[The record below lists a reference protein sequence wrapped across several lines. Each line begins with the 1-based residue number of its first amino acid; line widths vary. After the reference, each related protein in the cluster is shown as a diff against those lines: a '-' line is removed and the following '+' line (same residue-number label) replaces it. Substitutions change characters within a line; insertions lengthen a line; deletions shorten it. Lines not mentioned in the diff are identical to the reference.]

1 MADES
6 DISKAEKAYADAA
19 AKIPQAPAAEA
30 KKKPAGGKARPAPL
44 SATPVETAPAAAP
57 KEPVSEKPS
66 VAEQPKAEPAPVI
79 AKPVRK
85 AIAKKKPAVKKAP
98 VMRAAPKTKPAP
110 AKTPALAKTPTPAK
124 TSVGKPAAGTGAK
137 PIPFISKK
145 RTETAAPTASIM
157 TTVKIAPAT
166 EPTITELKERIMATA
181 KKSPDLS
188 TIVTEIKDK
197 AKAAYEKGSSLAG
210 EVGEFT
216 KGNLEA
222 FVESGKI
229 LATGAQEIGRDYV
242 DESKSAFETL
252 TADLKKIAAVKS
264 PTEFFQLQGE
274 LTRRNFD
281 SAIAFGSKSSEKFV
295 KLSNEAFAPISNRVS
310 VAVEKISKAA

>member
-1 MADES
+1 
-6 DISKAEKAYADAA
+6 
-19 AKIPQAPAAEA
+19 
-30 KKKPAGGKARPAPL
+30 
-44 SATPVETAPAAAP
+44 
-57 KEPVSEKPS
+57 
-66 VAEQPKAEPAPVI
+66 
-79 AKPVRK
+79 
-85 AIAKKKPAVKKAP
+85 
-98 VMRAAPKTKPAP
+98 
-110 AKTPALAKTPTPAK
+110 
-124 TSVGKPAAGTGAK
+124 
-137 PIPFISKK
+137 
-145 RTETAAPTASIM
+145 M

>member
-19 AKIPQAPAAEA
+19 AKIRSAEAAEA
-30 KKKPAGGKARPAPL
+30 KQKPAGGKAGAAPL
-44 SATPVETAPAAAP
+44 AAAPVETAPATP
-57 KEPVSEKPS
+57 EKTVSEKPP
-66 VAEQPKAEPAPVI
+66 VAEQPKAGPAPVI
-79 AKPVRK
+79 AKPAKK
-85 AIAKKKPAVKKAP
+85 AIAKKKPAMKKAP
-98 VMRAAPKTKPAP
+98 AMKTKPAP
-110 AKTPALAKTPTPAK
+110 AKVAI
-124 TSVGKPAAGTGAK
+124 GKPAAGTGGK

-145 RTETAAPTASIM
+145 RTETAAPAAPSM
-157 TTVKIAPAT
+157 TTAKIAPAT

-222 FVESGKI
+222 LVESGKI
-229 LATGAQEIGRDYV
+229 LASGAQEIGRDYV

>member
-19 AKIPQAPAAEA
+19 AKIRSAESA
-30 KKKPAGGKARPAPL
+30 ETKKKPVGRKAGAKPL
-44 SATPVETAPAAAP
+44 AAAPVETAPATP
-57 KEPVSEKPS
+57 EKTVSEKSP

-79 AKPVRK
+79 AKPARK
-85 AIAKKKPAVKKAP
+85 AILKKKPAMKKAP
-98 VMRAAPKTKPAP
+98 VMRAAPKTKPVPVKA
-110 AKTPALAKTPTPAK
+110 AV
-124 TSVGKPAAGTGAK
+124 SKPAAGTGGK

-145 RTETAAPTASIM
+145 RPEIAASAAPSM
-157 TTVKIAPAT
+157 TIAKIAPAT

-222 FVESGKI
+222 LVESSKI
-229 LATGAQEIGRDYV
+229 LASGAQEISRDYV
-242 DESKSAFETL
+242 DESKSAFEPL

-281 SAIAFGSKSSEKFV
+281 AAIAFGSKSSEKFV

>member
-6 DISKAEKAYADAA
+6 DISKAERAYADAA
-19 AKIPQAPAAEA
+19 AKIRPAQSAEA
-30 KKKPAGGKARPAPL
+30 KKEKPAGRKAGAAPL
-44 SATPVETAPAAAP
+44 AATPVETAPPATMEEA
-57 KEPVSEKPS
+57 VSEKLS
-66 VAEQPKAEPAPVI
+66 VAEKPKAEPAPVI
-79 AKPVRK
+79 AKPARK
-85 AIAKKKPAVKKAP
+85 AIARKKPAMKKAP
-98 VMRAAPKTKPAP
+98 AMKAAPKAKPAP
-110 AKTPALAKTPTPAK
+110 AKTKA
-124 TSVGKPAAGTGAK
+124 GKPADGSREK

-145 RTETAAPTASIM
+145 RTETVAPAAPIM
-157 TTVKIAPAT
+157 TTAIMTTARIASVT

-229 LATGAQEIGRDYV
+229 LASGAQEIGRDYV

-295 KLSNEAFAPISNRVS
+295 KLSNEALAPISNRVS
-310 VAVEKISKAA
+310 VAVEKISKVA

>member
-6 DISKAEKAYADAA
+6 DISKAEKAYAEAA
-19 AKIPQAPAAEA
+19 AKLPPADPVEIKKTPVA
-30 KKKPAGGKARPAPL
+30 KKAAP
-44 SATPVETAPAAAP
+44 VAAAP
-57 KEPVSEKPS
+57 VKMAPVKKAPVAAPKKSTPEKTPVVEMS
-66 VAEQPKAEPAPVI
+66 KAEPAPVI
-79 AKPVRK
+79 VKPARK
-85 AIAKKKPAVKKAP
+85 AIVKKKPAIKKTAVVRATPQVEPAP
-98 VMRAAPKTKPAP
+98 IKPAP
-110 AKTPALAKTPTPAK
+110 IKIEA
-124 TSVGKPAAGTGAK
+124 SKPAAGTGTK

-145 RTETAAPTASIM
+145 RTETVAPATVALLTTTA
-157 TTVKIAPAT
+157 IAPAT

-181 KKSPDLS
+181 KTSPDL
-188 TIVTEIKDK
+188 TKIVTDIKDK
-197 AKAAYEKGSSLAG
+197 AKAAYEKGSTLVS

-222 FVESGKI
+222 IVESGKI
-229 LATGAQEIGRDYV
+229 IAAGTQEIGRDYV
-242 DESKSAFETL
+242 EESKSAFETV

-274 LTRRNFD
+274 LARRNFD

-295 KLSNEAFAPISNRVS
+295 KLSNEALAPISNRVS